1 METCITALVQQ
12 FHPLDRPYVSY
23 RTAEDEYYATYGTY
37 GLPGWLTSLIAAIR
51 ALRQKK
57 VPTTHASTIHVTQM
71 A

>member
-12 FHPLDRPYVSY
+12 FHPLDRPYASY

-37 GLPGWLTSLIAAIR
+37 GLPRWLTSLSAAIR
-51 ALRQKK
+51 TLRHKQ
-57 VPTTHASTIHVTQM
+57 VPTTDASTIHVTQM